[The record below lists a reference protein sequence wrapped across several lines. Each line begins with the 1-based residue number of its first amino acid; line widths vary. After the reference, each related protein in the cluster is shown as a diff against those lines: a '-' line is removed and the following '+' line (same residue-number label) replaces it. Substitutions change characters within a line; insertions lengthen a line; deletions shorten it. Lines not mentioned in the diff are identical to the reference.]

1 MYTKESRAE
10 QLNLFSDKLLAPFLD
25 SENDLFKIT
34 KSLDWVKLSDKLS
47 EFYSP
52 DNGRPTKP
60 SRLKIGLLIL
70 KHLYKLSDKDTLK
83 TLKEN
88 IYAQYL
94 CNISLEGTKHC
105 LNSSTLTYFRKQIG
119 LKGIKFI
126 EEEVLNS
133 LKRAKLLKNKILVC
147 DTTVAPSNIA
157 YPTDV
162 SLLEK
167 VRQKAVGYLETA
179 KELGARVYRT
189 YKRTA
194 QKVSVRYQKIRH
206 HTVKSR
212 KKVQKQL
219 RQFAQRNIRQLE
231 EALRDIQSVIKD
243 AGSQAKDSADKVKE
257 QFLEKA
263 QEFITTASK
272 ILTQQKDIYQ
282 GLPVKERIVS
292 VNQPHI
298 RPMVRGKYPVEVE
311 FGPKIL
317 LNLKNNF
324 LFLEHLSFNNT
335 SDSQLLDIGL
345 KGYQERFGFLPTQL
359 AADRGFWSK
368 ENRQLAEDY
377 KIKKIAIEN
386 KGKSSYLKGKPFR
399 ERLRRLRCSIE
410 AKISLSKRKY
420 GLDRIRYTMP
430 QGEEMWVRL
439 GLIAMNLKTSVGY
452 G

>member
-1 MYTKESRAE
+1 MYTKESRDE

-25 SENDLFKIT
+25 SENELFKIT
-34 KSLDWVKLSDKLS
+34 KTLDWVKLSDKLS

-52 DNGRPTKP
+52 DNGRPSKP

-70 KHLYKLSDKDTLK
+70 KHLYRLSDKDTLK

-119 LKGIKFI
+119 LKGLKFI
-126 EEEVLNS
+126 EEEVLGS

-147 DTTVAPSNIA
+147 DTTVTPSNIS

-167 VRQKAVGYLETA
+167 VRQKAVKYLETA
-179 KELGARVYRT
+179 KELGAKTYRT

-194 QKVSVRYQKIRH
+194 KKVFVQYQKIRH
-206 HTVKSR
+206 HTIHTR
-212 KKVQKQL
+212 RRVQKQL
-219 RQFAQRNIRQLE
+219 RQFAQRNIQQLK
-231 EALRDIQSVIKD
+231 EAVHNIQSATKNTS
-243 AGSQAKDSADKVKE
+243 SQTADLIDKTKKQFTKE
-257 QFLEKA
+257 TQKFLD
-263 QEFITTASK
+263 TASK

-282 GLPVKERIVS
+282 EIPVKERIVS

-298 RPMVRGKYPVEVE
+298 RPMVRGKYPIEVE

-335 SDSQLLDIGL
+335 SDSQLLDISI
-345 KGYQERFGFLPTQL
+345 KGYQERFGSLPTQL

-368 ENRQLAEDY
+368 ENRQLAENY
-377 KIKKIAIEN
+377 AIKKIAIEN

-410 AKISLSKRKY
+410 AKISLAKRKY

-439 GLIAMNLKTSVGY
+439 GLIAMNLKTSVGC